1 MSYKM
6 VDTSPVM
13 EQVHELLRILRQF
26 AQHNLKINEVILVV
40 VIIDKPPLSWK
51 EFKLA
56 YFET

>member
-40 VIIDKPPLSWK
+40 VIIDKPPLS
-51 EFKLA
+51 
-56 YFET
+56 